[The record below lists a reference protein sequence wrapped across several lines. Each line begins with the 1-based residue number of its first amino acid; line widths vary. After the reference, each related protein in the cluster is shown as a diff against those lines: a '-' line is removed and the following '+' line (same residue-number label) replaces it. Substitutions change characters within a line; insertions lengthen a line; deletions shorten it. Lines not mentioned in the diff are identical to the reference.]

1 MSRSSQSPE
10 LRVWPPAVLG
20 YLGRRGRGAPA
31 RRTAGAQPR
40 PPKTVQEGGQR
51 LRHGQDSAAGRRC
64 SGLAGTGQPS
74 GLTAPRPFPAGSAP
88 RPPLESRHAHRVP
101 VGDGCADRRAL
112 TIVTAAGS
120 PTSLGFS
127 SGELPARLPAP
138 RRTSRDRRPPAA
150 RDHSFP
156 PHPPPL

>member
-31 RRTAGAQPR
+31 RRTAGTQPR
-40 PPKTVQEGGQR
+40 PPKPVQEGGQR

-74 GLTAPRPFPAGSAP
+74 GLTALRPFPAGSAP
-88 RPPLESRHAHRVP
+88 LPPLESRHAHRVP
-101 VGDGCADRRAL
+101 VGDGCIDRRAL
-112 TIVTAAGS
+112 TIVTARRV
-120 PTSLGFS
+120 PHFTWLFLG
-127 SGELPARLPAP
+127 
-138 RRTSRDRRPPAA
+138 RTPSPAA
-150 RDHSFP
+150 CAP
-156 PHPPPL
+156 PHVT